1 MSHVT
6 VQRYHIS
13 FPLYSYKRTTRFFFC
28 LNTLV
33 DKKSKLSGKDALRYD
48 SDKENHNE
56 SKQFDQRIR
65 EMLRAEVCLT
75 SRTEKGTLSYS
86 STSVC
91 RRCIA

>member
-28 LNTLV
+28 LNTHV

-56 SKQFDQRIR
+56 SK
-65 EMLRAEVCLT
+65 
-75 SRTEKGTLSYS
+75 
-86 STSVC
+86 
-91 RRCIA
+91 